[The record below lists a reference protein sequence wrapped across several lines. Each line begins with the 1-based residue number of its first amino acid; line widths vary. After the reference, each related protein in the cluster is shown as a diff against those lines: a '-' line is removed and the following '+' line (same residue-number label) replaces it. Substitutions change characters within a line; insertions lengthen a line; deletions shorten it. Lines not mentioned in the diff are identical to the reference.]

1 MKYNGRRRDYGKW
14 PEGCEK
20 EKSHFKKWRNIIVR
34 IKDSKFILYNR
45 LDQSEEN
52 LWILRHIWVNYSK
65 WSSENRVEI
74 NEVERHENRESNICQ
89 LSLSSSNEW
98 EKGHT
103 GNTWYDNGWDLFW
116 CDERQSFKL
125 SKLSK
130 FQSELILKKSYS
142 GIIMKLKNIKDKKQ
156 VLKISKSKDRFVKT
170 DNLTGGWFL
179 NDNNRS
185 QKIGKW

>member
-45 LDQSEEN
+45 LDKSEEN
-52 LWILRHIWVNYSK
+52 LWILRPIWVNYSK

-89 LSLSSSNEW
+89 LSLSSSHEW

-103 GNTWYDNGWDLFW
+103 GTFQQWMW
-116 CDERQSFKL
+116 ERTYRKYLIWQWLRSFLVWWESFKL
-125 SKLSK
+125 SKLNK
-130 FQSELILKKSYS
+130 FQSELILKKNHTEAS
-142 GIIMKLKNIKDKKQ
+142 
-156 VLKISKSKDRFVKT
+156 
-170 DNLTGGWFL
+170 
-179 NDNNRS
+179 
-185 QKIGKW
+185 